1 MRKQFVAFRLLLGKA
16 WYADCSAL
24 EAQWQKSRRAV
35 INNNF
40 SLSWLKL
47 ILQKAKD
54 YFSPPLHQ
62 VSEESVIHNAA
73 YQYLFYWCPSK
84 AVCFQLPDRLFITGC
99 PTVNAGLP
107 MAALREGE
115 AAGPAP
121 HLNQSWPGPSEA
133 AAPAQAELYSNMSPA
148 QSQAGVLDRPWS
160 YAISG
165 WTPKCTF

>member
-99 PTVNAGLP
+99 SLQAVPQWMQGSPWQLWGKGRLLALHHTWTSPDQAHQRLQPLP
-107 MAALREGE
+107 KLSYTQTCPQPSLR
-115 AAGPAP
+115 
-121 HLNQSWPGPSEA
+121 LVSWTGHGAMP
-133 AAPAQAELYSNMSPA
+133 
-148 QSQAGVLDRPWS
+148 
-160 YAISG
+160 
-165 WTPKCTF
+165 